1 MIMNHYLLYDPLLH
15 SQVINATIETEDGL
29 LVPVKLI
36 DCDSISQAKEKML
49 DAVFKVYTLHYYHHY
64 LL

>member
-1 MIMNHYLLYDPLLH
+1 MSCGH
-15 SQVINATIETEDGL
+15 QVINATVETEDGV

-49 DAVFKVYTLHYYHHY
+49 DAVFKVIKD
-64 LL
+64 